1 MQQLFAVTKQGLSVP
16 TRTTLGG
23 QLGDQKAEA
32 GDIKRVI
39 TLSLTVKETR
49 LRSVEYV
56 YTGMKYTCTGVAQC
70 HVL

>member
-49 LRSVEYV
+49 LRSVEY
-56 YTGMKYTCTGVAQC
+56 TGMKCTCTGVAQC
-70 HVL
+70 YVL